1 MKVID
6 DLWILTEEG
15 TVIFSR
21 VLNAKIQDQ
30 LFGALMSALN
40 IFSQKLS
47 DEGLKQFKLSKM
59 QFVLMKSKNFLFI
72 ANTLRKGKS
81 QKVDF
86 ELTQVINLFFKRYSS
101 VLEQWDGDIT
111 VFSDFIKDVDAI
123 TS

>member
-40 IFSQKLS
+40 IFSQRFS
-47 DEGLKQFKLSKM
+47 DDGLKQFKLNKM
-59 QFVLMKSKNFLFI
+59 QFVLMKSKNLLFI
-72 ANTLRKGKS
+72 ANTLRIEKS
-81 QKVDF
+81 QKVDN
-86 ELTQVINLFFKRYSS
+86 ELTQVIQLFFKRYSS

-111 VFSDFIKDVDAI
+111 VFSDFIKDLDVV

>member
-40 IFSQKLS
+40 IFSQRLS
-47 DEGLKQFKLSKM
+47 DDGLKQFKLSKM

-72 ANTLRKGKS
+72 ANTLRKDKS
-81 QKVDF
+81 QKVEF

>member
-72 ANTLRKGKS
+72 ANTLRKDKS
-81 QKVDF
+81 QKVEF